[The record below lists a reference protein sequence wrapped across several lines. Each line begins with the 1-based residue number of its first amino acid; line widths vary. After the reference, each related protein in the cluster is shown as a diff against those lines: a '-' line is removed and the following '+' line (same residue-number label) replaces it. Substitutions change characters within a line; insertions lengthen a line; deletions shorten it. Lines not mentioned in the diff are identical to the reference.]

1 MLKDY
6 KFQIA
11 VIGSLIGLVLLIWL
25 LWPASPNFSKFDA
38 GDERK
43 QAFID
48 YFVPLIKATNTEILK
63 DRETALEL
71 RNSSADL
78 GFLERRSLHSLA
90 ERYALKEFDEENTQ
104 HWQELLKRVNTVPP
118 SLALAQGANESGWG
132 TSRFAQEGN
141 NYFGQWCFQP
151 GCGLVPKSR
160 TAGKTHEVAK
170 FSSAAESVQAYIDN
184 LNRNSAYEEFRS
196 LRVQHAEKTGSASGT
211 VLAGGLLNYSER
223 GQEYVVEIQN
233 MIRINELEQHDNPG
247 S

>member
-1 MLKDY
+1 MLKES
-6 KFQIA
+6 KLQIA

-48 YFVPLIKATNTEILK
+48 YFVPLIKATNAAILK
-63 DRETALEL
+63 DRESALKL
-71 RNSSADL
+71 RDRSADL
-78 GFLERRSLHSLA
+78 GFFERRSLHSLA
-90 ERYALKEFDEENTQ
+90 ESYALQEFDEENTQ

-118 SLALAQGANESGWG
+118 SLALAQGANESAWG

-170 FSSAAESVQAYIDN
+170 FSSAAESVKAYIDN
-184 LNRNSAYEEFRS
+184 LNRNSAYEKLRS
-196 LRVQHAEKTGSASGT
+196 LRAQHAKKNGSFSGIE
-211 VLAGGLLNYSER
+211 LAPGLLKYSER
-223 GQEYVVEIQN
+223 GQVYVHEIQS
-233 MIRINELEQHDNPG
+233 MIRFNKLEQYD
-247 S
+247 